1 MSQNS
6 IKDIY
11 TLRRQFLEYLEV
23 EKGRSIKTI
32 ENYDHYLSR
41 FITHLDAKRPGDITE
56 ESVRQFRL
64 WLNRQKGISRE
75 NLRKNT
81 QNYYVIAIRT
91 FLKYLH
97 NILPPAVAREILA
110 PDRIE
115 LAKTGQ
121 RDLDL
126 ISSDE
131 LQRLLAAP
139 SHSGETAV
147 ESSLRDKAILELL
160 FSTGLR
166 VSELC
171 NLNVDDI
178 DLKRDEFSVRGKG
191 GKVRVVFLSDS
202 ARLHVKT
209 Y

>member
-32 ENYDHYLSR
+32 ENYDPYLSR

-139 SHSGETAV
+139 TDN
-147 ESSLRDKAILELL
+147 LRDKAMLELL

-171 NLNVDDI
+171 NLKVDSI
-178 DLKRDEFSVRGKG
+178 DLTRESFS
-191 GKVRVVFLSDS
+191 
-202 ARLHVKT
+202 
-209 Y
+209 